1 MRLMFVYYVMDDAGS
16 AQDIRHYARAARGLG
31 HEIVVYG
38 TPRPDSPFE
47 FSRDVAGVDAVVFI
61 FEWTTELREGDQLD
75 LVRLVGGVR
84 RNRRVVIDCDGAY
97 NHALR
102 IDGDYNHK
110 DERASRAWRDVCE
123 SLADKICQPALRPR
137 EKNVRT
143 FLFHAYDPA
152 WEVELDFDSK
162 EYGMVY
168 IGHSKFRWGPMERV
182 LRAVEP
188 NRGRVGRIALVG
200 HGWDELPEWAV
211 SMKIEDF
218 YYTDPG
224 YLERMGVEITQ
235 PISFEEVI
243 GWMSKAVFNP
253 VIYRPL
259 FSELGFV
266 TCRTFETPAASTIP
280 LLGLDPEY
288 VTQIY
293 GPGAEE
299 LVLPVDKPEEKVLSI
314 VSQPEQ
320 YAEIVRGVR
329 RHLAAE
335 HSYARR
341 IEDLIAIVSE

>member
-16 AQDIRHYARAARGLG
+16 AQDIRHYARAARDLG

-38 TPRPDSPFE
+38 TPREGSLFE
-47 FSRDVAGVDAVVFI
+47 FSRDVTGVDAVVFI
-61 FEWTTELREGDQLD
+61 FEWTTQLREGDQLD
-75 LVRLVGGVR
+75 LARLVGAVP

-97 NHALR
+97 NQVLR

-110 DERASRAWRDVCE
+110 DAASSRAWRDVCE
-123 SLADKICQPALRPR
+123 SLGDKICQPALHPR
-137 EKNVRT
+137 EQNVRT

-152 WEVELDFDSK
+152 WEVELDFGSK

-188 NRGRVGRIALVG
+188 NRGSVGRIALVG
-200 HGWDELPEWAV
+200 HGWDRLPEWAV
-211 SMKIEDF
+211 PMQIEDY
-218 YYTDPG
+218 YYTDPD
-224 YLERMGVEITQ
+224 YLGRMGVEVTE
-235 PISFEEVI
+235 PIPFDQVI

-280 LLGLDPEY
+280 LFGLSSEY
-288 VTQIY
+288 VRQIY
-293 GPGAEE
+293 GPEAED
-299 LVLPVDKPEEKVLSI
+299 LVLAPGDEEEKVLSI
-314 VSQPEQ
+314 VSQPDH

-329 RHLAAE
+329 EHLATE
-335 HSYARR
+335 HSYERR
-341 IEDLIAIVSE
+341 IKDLIAIVSE

>member
-16 AQDIRHYARAARGLG
+16 AQDIRHYAQAARELG

-47 FSRDVAGVDAVVFI
+47 FSRDIAGVDAVVFI
-61 FEWTTELREGDQLD
+61 FEWTTDLREGDQLD
-75 LVRLVGGVR
+75 LARLVGGVP

-97 NHALR
+97 NEALR
-102 IDGDYNHK
+102 VDGDYNHR
-110 DERASRAWRDVCE
+110 DEEASRAWRDVCE

-143 FLFHAYDPA
+143 FLFHAYDPG
-152 WEVELDFDSK
+152 WEVELDFGSK

-168 IGHSKFRWGPMERV
+168 IGHSKFRWGPIERV
-182 LRAVEP
+182 LRAIEP

-200 HGWDELPEWAV
+200 HGWGELPEWAV
-211 SMKIEDF
+211 PMKIEDF
-218 YYTDPG
+218 YYTDPD
-224 YLERMGVEITQ
+224 YLEHMGVEITR
-235 PISFEEVI
+235 PISFDEVI
-243 GWMSKAVFNP
+243 GWMSRAVFNP

-280 LLGLDPEY
+280 LFGLDPEY
-288 VTQIY
+288 VTEVY
-293 GPGAEE
+293 GPAAGE
-299 LVLPVDKPEEKVLSI
+299 LVLPLDAPEEKVLSI
-314 VSQPEQ
+314 VSRPEQ
-320 YAEIVRGVR
+320 YADIVRGVR

-341 IEDLIAIVSE
+341 IEDLLAIVSE